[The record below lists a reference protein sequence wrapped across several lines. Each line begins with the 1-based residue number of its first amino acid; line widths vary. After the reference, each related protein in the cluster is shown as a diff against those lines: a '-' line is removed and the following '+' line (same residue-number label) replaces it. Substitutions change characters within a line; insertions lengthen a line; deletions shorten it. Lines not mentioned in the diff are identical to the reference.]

1 WSANMELT
9 RVLWLAS
16 FPIFVTIVLI
26 EMARRRA
33 TFSLTTKQSPPPP
46 PMATGAPLL
55 GILLALHTKGPLQV
69 IRDTHA
75 EMGSVFTVRLL
86 HRKVTFL
93 VGPDVSSHF
102 FQGLDSEI
110 SQDQVSQFTIPTFG
124 PGVAF
129 DVDFA
134 TRREQF
140 RFFGDAMKPAK
151 LRTYARLMVQ
161 EVEDFFAKWGPTGT
175 VDLKQ
180 ELEHLVT
187 LVASRCLF
195 GEEVRAKMLAE
206 VATHLR
212 ELNDGMRLVTI
223 LFPHLQIPAHRRRD
237 TARARLDEIFSGI
250 VSSRKTSY
258 PDGGPNDMLQCLI
271 DSRYKDGR
279 ATTKT
284 EVVGM
289 LVSAL
294 FAGQQTS
301 SSTGTPPRARQRK
314 SPARCRPRAR
324 ANHGAARGP
333 RGLRGPAGDGNPPPL
348 HQGGSAAPPAGDDAA
363 APRAAELHRA
373 N

>member
-1 WSANMELT
+1 
-9 RVLWLAS
+9 
-16 FPIFVTIVLI
+16 

-75 EMGSVFTVRLL
+75 EMGS
-86 HRKVTFL
+86 
-93 VGPDVSSHF
+93 
-102 FQGLDSEI
+102 
-110 SQDQVSQFTIPTFG
+110 
-124 PGVAF
+124 VAF

-284 EVVGM
+284 EHGDRVDYEVLQEM
-289 LVSAL
+289 ETLH
-294 FAGQQTS
+294 
-301 SSTGTPPRARQRK
+301 
-314 SPARCRPRAR
+314 RCIKEV
-324 ANHGAARGP
+324 
-333 RGLRGPAGDGNPPPL
+333 LRL
-348 HQGGSAAPPAGDDAA
+348 HPPAMMLLRHARRSFTVQTKDGDVYEVPEGRTVASPLVIHNRLPHVYRDPERYEPDRFGPIRGEDGAGGA
-363 APRAAELHRA
+363 FA
-373 N
+373 